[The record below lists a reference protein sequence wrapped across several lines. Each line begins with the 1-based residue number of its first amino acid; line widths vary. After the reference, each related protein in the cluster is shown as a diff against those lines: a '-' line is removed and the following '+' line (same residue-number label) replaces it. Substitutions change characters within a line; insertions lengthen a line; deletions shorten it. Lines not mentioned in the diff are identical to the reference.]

1 MFSKGYYARFT
12 EEVFQVAGVDK
23 RKLIPIYTLVDLAGE
38 PIEGRFY
45 DAELVRV
52 NKPET
57 FVIDRIIKSRKTKAR
72 GTEYLV
78 SWAGY
83 PASFNSWEPADQL

>member
-12 EEVFQVAGVDK
+12 EEVFQVAGVDT
-23 RKLIPIYTLVDLAGE
+23 RKLIPMYTLVDLAGE
-38 PIEGRFY
+38 PIEGRYY

-52 NKPET
+52 NKPVT

-72 GTEYLV
+72 GTEYFV
-78 SWAGY
+78 SWVGY